1 MTTYTY
7 DLKRETRM
15 IKEFLIFLIFLIQ
28 INAENS
34 TAFDECFKEGQ
45 LWSCWS
51 CSSTDYYSISK
62 VCIDECL
69 KAKGQP
75 LSHGKVC
82 IPRKYM
88 DWIQS
93 PPYSKIFGKTK
104 LLITLSNVQIIE
116 IGSNEITVSMN
127 TMIEWCDKRL
137 IIGVRKALLSEDDQK
152 QVWSPTIGIGSNLML
167 ETKKAEEM
175 KVSYWLKVWLMKSYY
190 LITTVRCELDF
201 QTFPFDNHTCNIEVS
216 MIKKRF

>member
-45 LWSCWS
+45 LCSCWS
-51 CSSTDYYSISK
+51 CSSISK

-69 KAKGQP
+69 RDKGQP

-82 IPRKYM
+82 IPRKHM
-88 DWIQS
+88 DWIQWA
-93 PPYSKIFGKTK
+93 PIILTTIFANKI
-104 LLITLSNVQIIE
+104 
-116 IGSNEITVSMN
+116 
-127 TMIEWCDKRL
+127 
-137 IIGVRKALLSEDDQK
+137 
-152 QVWSPTIGIGSNLML
+152 
-167 ETKKAEEM
+167 
-175 KVSYWLKVWLMKSYY
+175 Y
-190 LITTVRCELDF
+190 
-201 QTFPFDNHTCNIEVS
+201 
-216 MIKKRF
+216 